1 MYQVGGNFMK
11 RSRFIIIFLI
21 IAILAIGMCGCNKSD
36 SNAVSG
42 YNSEFSIITD
52 IPLIGK
58 QKQRVLY
65 SAYGKMGSSDQPR
78 QVLILSDYDN
88 GKLMGENTYLAV
100 LSDEEIL
107 TYDLG
112 MCWPASIV
120 SHDME
125 KIIFADV
132 DGDSNNEIVLN
143 TYISGNK
150 ATLAMVL
157 KVENGAISLLKDL
170 NEDMNK
176 EVFRCEYLEGRK
188 VRIYN
193 DEIGFEAIKDI
204 SNYSDEFFDSDGV
217 GKSTG
222 SRVYCFYAEYCTVS
236 EDDGAKSLQ
245 CQRLLKLGTD
255 GIMNVRMTYRYDKD
269 KNDFVLCSAEEVDL
283 KDYGK

>member
-11 RSRFIIIFLI
+11 RSRFIIVFLI
-21 IAILAIGMCGCNKSD
+21 IATLAIGICGCNKSD
-36 SNAVSG
+36 GNAVYG
-42 YNSEFSIITD
+42 YNNEYSIITD

-58 QKQRVLY
+58 LKQRVLY
-65 SAYGKMGSSDQPR
+65 SAYGKIGSSDQPR

-88 GKLMGENTYLAV
+88 DKLMGENTYLAV
-100 LSDEEIL
+100 LSDGEIL

-120 SHDME
+120 SYDME

-132 DGDSNNEIVLN
+132 DGDSYNEIVLN
-143 TYISGNK
+143 TYINGNK

-157 KVENGAISLLKDL
+157 KVENGAISLVKDL
-170 NEDMNK
+170 NDVVNE

-204 SNYSDEFFDSDGV
+204 SNYSDEFFDADGV
-217 GKSTG
+217 GKSTS
-222 SRVYCFYAEYCTVS
+222 SRVYCLYAVNCTVS
-236 EDDGAKSLQ
+236 DDNGMQTLQ
-245 CQRLLKLGTD
+245 CERLLKLDTD
-255 GIMNVRMTYRYDKD
+255 AIMTVKMTYRYGKD
-269 KNDFVLCSAEEVDL
+269 KNNYILCNTEELNPKAYV
-283 KDYGK
+283 K